1 MLKPLNGSLI
11 YNKVLNTYDSFLI
24 LPCFYPVSS
33 PVSSCW
39 HFNTLATSFSHFVFK
54 INGVQVG
61 GGVNLTIF
69 LKHML
74 CMLF

>member
-1 MLKPLNGSLI
+1 MI
-11 YNKVLNTYDSFLI
+11 SFLI

-61 GGVNLTIF
+61 GWSQF
-69 LKHML
+69 DY
-74 CMLF
+74 LFKAYALHAVLRKNPLNTKM